1 MRMNIK
7 EMIKNYMRK
16 YWPSYILNI
25 NEDVLNPSQK
35 RVLLCYISLSLKM
48 DLRETVYHP
57 NIIRSSQ
64 MVTSLIK
71 LGYVVDVCDCSDMV
85 YFEFLKTRD
94 YYAIIGFGPLYEAL
108 CEEMP
113 NTRKVFYLT
122 ENDPLVFQKKYD
134 ERINYLR
141 ERHPEVRRIP
151 ANKRV
156 QYYTNRQIEL
166 STDAIIMTNECNS
179 SRVRQLIPGYKTI
192 MVNGLLNPNYSF
204 SNGNIS
210 ERRKNFLWFGSIGAL
225 AKGLDILIDVFREL
239 PQYNMNVYGVF
250 PDEVSFLKRLKLPDN
265 VRLRGKVSVQSDEF
279 LEVVNKNLFI
289 ISASCVEGMQSGVAT
304 CLRHGMIP
312 LLTNE
317 CGYEKNPSIF
327 LFDDYKV
334 ETIRDA
340 ILKVEQMSDEELG
353 CISHEAYEYGNRE
366 HTLESFVKT
375 FTSIVNE
382 L

>member
-1 MRMNIK
+1 MKPKDYLKNKLKQRWPTYIMNI
-7 EMIKNYMRK
+7 ND
-16 YWPSYILNI
+16 
-25 NEDVLNPSQK
+25 DVFNTSQR
-35 RVLLCYISLSLKM
+35 RVLLCFITTPLRL
-48 DLRETVYHP
+48 DLRRSIFHP
-57 NIIRSSQ
+57 NILRANQ

-71 LGYVVDVCDCSDMV
+71 AGYIVDVCDCTDTV
-85 YFEFLKTRD
+85 YFDLFKTID

-108 CEEMP
+108 CEAMP
-113 NTRKVFYLT
+113 NAKKVFYLT
-122 ENDPLVFQKKYD
+122 ENDPLVFQHKY
-134 ERINYLR
+134 EQRIKYLK
-141 ERHPEVRRIP
+141 ERHPEIKRVP

-192 MVNGLLNPNYSF
+192 KVNGMLNPNYSF
-204 SNGNIS
+204 SYGNIG

-250 PDEVSFLKRLKLPDN
+250 PDEVSFLKRLKLPVN

-279 LEVVNKNLFI
+279 LEVVNNNLFI

-327 LFDDYKV
+327 LFEDYKV
-334 ETIRDA
+334 ETIREA
-340 ILKVEQMSDEELG
+340 ILEVEQKSDGELEI
-353 CISHEAYEYGNRE
+353 ISRNAYEYGNRE
-366 HTLESFVKT
+366 HTLESFVTK